1 MKLFKPLALV
11 TSLLALPLLSPA
23 AEEAGEPKL
32 ETRIIGY
39 WAPDGDAMQKLFTEE
54 HGIAEKNAE
63 AMVAESSKM
72 TFHVEKAT
80 LHVYT
85 EQGVMSVP
93 YEIEK
98 ADPAKKAITA
108 RAVNPPGAP
117 KAQPVTFTVEGKQIT
132 VVDGQIP
139 FVLKKID
146 EAEFKKRKDAVPAT
160 RIGP

>member
-1 MKLFKPLALV
+1 MRLFKPLAIIAALQV
-11 TSLLALPLLSPA
+11 LPLFSPA

-32 ETRIIGY
+32 ETQILGY
-39 WAPDGDAMQKLFTEE
+39 WAPDADAMQKLFTEE
-54 HGIAEKNAE
+54 HGFDEKNA
-63 AMVAESSKM
+63 ATMVAESSKM

-80 LHVYT
+80 LHVFT

-98 ADPAKKAITA
+98 TDPDKKSITA

-132 VVDGQIP
+132 VVDGQMP
-139 FVLKKID
+139 FVLKEID
-146 EAEFKKRKDAVPAT
+146 EAEFKKRKDTVPAT